1 MAKIGDSV
9 CHSARDCDFVPSEA
23 IGFDCNVVNERLDK
37 TPGLIQ
43 RRVIIASYVFVP
55 RIGHVPQ
62 DGGFVRETGLANKS
76 SE

>member
-9 CHSARDCDFVPSEA
+9 CRSARNSRFVPSGA
-23 IGFDCNVVNERLDK
+23 FGFDCNVVNERLDK

-62 DGGFVRETGLANKS
+62 DGG
-76 SE
+76 